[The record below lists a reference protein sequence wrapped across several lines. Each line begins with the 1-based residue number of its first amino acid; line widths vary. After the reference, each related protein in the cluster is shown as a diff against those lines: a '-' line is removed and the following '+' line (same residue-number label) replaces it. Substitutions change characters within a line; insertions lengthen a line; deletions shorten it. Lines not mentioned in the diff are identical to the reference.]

1 MKPRGLRWQGD
12 RTARQEQ
19 LSDVHPATW
28 PVQVTTPPH
37 QSIHSHWTQLAS
49 WAAMDLPSLVGTLGP
64 ACIQASWELPGL
76 QWLSPLCTLQL
87 ASLSLA
93 TPGGEPYWP
102 SSVDT
107 RLVKQV
113 MLLFCTFISN
123 TSKIPRYQEA
133 NEEKGFLTTIPK
145 LYKGLHRPQ
154 ALLKTCCCSL
164 KRRSVFLKI
173 VREELSKVRSKS
185 NALCFYHYCW
195 PLSRE
200 SKMHPLKLAANP
212 MVVSII
218 IFTCTEKSLS
228 RTQMFRNF
236 PLCFTDLEK
245 VVERN

>member
-1 MKPRGLRWQGD
+1 MGWLCTLNKKGKSKASSQIHPHSAVDRAANTILCTCRMKPRGLRWQGD

-28 PVQVTTPPH
+28 PVQVTAPPH

-133 NEEKGFLTTIPK
+133 NEE
-145 LYKGLHRPQ
+145 
-154 ALLKTCCCSL
+154 
-164 KRRSVFLKI
+164 
-173 VREELSKVRSKS
+173 
-185 NALCFYHYCW
+185 
-195 PLSRE
+195 
-200 SKMHPLKLAANP
+200 
-212 MVVSII
+212 
-218 IFTCTEKSLS
+218 
-228 RTQMFRNF
+228 
-236 PLCFTDLEK
+236 
-245 VVERN
+245 